1 MKATLPLA
9 ALLSAA
15 LIAQAQAQQGQAAR
29 CPDCGSKDLLI
40 RQMQAEILALKGEPA
55 EPSPAAPARQAAGPA
70 SLSYTVQPGDG
81 LLKIARMTGCTP
93 AELAQANGLTL
104 DSVIH
109 SGQTLKLPEGATLP
123 SPATPQSQVAGKAPK
138 PKTYTIQDGD
148 TYYSLSRR
156 MNIPLEDLMAA
167 NPKAKA
173 TQLYTGRVINLPAAA
188 AAADTAETPPAPVTQ
203 EQAAESPSPEPPNP
217 DKIISVNIEEEI
229 SYGDFA
235 SKYQTDVQRLN
246 SLNNLDLTSATILAK
261 GSQLYVPVP
270 ADPSVVGTPG
280 ATAGG
285 SGAENS
291 L

>member
-9 ALLSAA
+9 ALLIAA
-15 LIAQAQAQQGQAAR
+15 LIAKAQAQQGQSAH

-40 RQMQAEILALKGEPA
+40 RQMQAEILALKGEQAAPA
-55 EPSPAAPARQAAGPA
+55 PAAPTRQAAGPD

-81 LLKIARMTGCTP
+81 LLKIARTTGCTP

-109 SGQTLKLPEGATLP
+109 PGQTLKLPEGAALAP
-123 SPATPQSQVAGKAPK
+123 PAAAQTQVTEEAPK

-156 MNIPLEDLMAA
+156 MNIPLDELMAA

-173 TQLYTGRVINLPAAA
+173 TQLYTGRVINLPTATSAAG
-188 AAADTAETPPAPVTQ
+188 TAEAPPVPVAQQ
-203 EQAAESPSPEPPNP
+203 EAEKAPSPEPPSP

-229 SYGDFA
+229 SYGAFA

-270 ADPSVVGTPG
+270 ADPSVVATPQAAAGNPGTG
-280 ATAGG
+280 
-285 SGAENS
+285 NS